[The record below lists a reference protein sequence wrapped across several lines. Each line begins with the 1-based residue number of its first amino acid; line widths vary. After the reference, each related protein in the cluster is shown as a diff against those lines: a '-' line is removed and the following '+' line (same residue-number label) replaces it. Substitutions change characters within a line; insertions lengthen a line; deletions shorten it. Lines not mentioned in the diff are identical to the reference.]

1 MLNREIRIGLTVLL
15 GLLIIYLTI
24 AWARRIH
31 LFAPEVNHYQVRF
44 GTVDGLMQGDVV
56 NVRGYPAG
64 RVTQIS
70 PANDYVRVEI
80 ALDRSITLY
89 QDAQAEIQIKEIMGG
104 KQISLLPGTQSPA
117 LAAGGNIEGRTS
129 LDFAS
134 SFSQVGKLLDEIDR
148 QTLDET
154 GARLDRI
161 SRQMEAILLNI
172 DPEATG
178 RIISNLE
185 NSTARL
191 NELTRPLNA
200 QRIDRTWSRI
210 DTLLVHAERGLSQID
225 SLSALAKESTLPR
238 ADSLL
243 GQMSETLELVNG
255 LAQDAQTLAALLQ
268 NRETLPGQI
277 LHDRSL
283 PGRVDSLILNLN
295 ATLRQ
300 IQERKIIVGFR
311 LKDKK

>member
-1 MLNREIRIGLTVLL
+1 MLNRETRIGLTVLL
-15 GLLIIYLTI
+15 GLLIVYLTI

-31 LFAPEVNHYQVRF
+31 LFAPEVNSYQISF
-44 GTVDGLMQGDVV
+44 ETVDGLMQGDVV

-70 PANDYVRVEI
+70 PSNDYVRVEI

-89 QDAQAEIQIKEIMGG
+89 QDAQDEIQIKEIMGG
-104 KQISLLPGTQSPA
+104 KQISLLPGRQSPA
-117 LAAGGNIEGRTS
+117 LAAGGSIEGRTS

-134 SFSQVGKLLDEIDR
+134 SFSQVGKLLNEIDR

-154 GARLDRI
+154 TARLDRI

-172 DPEATG
+172 DPQATG

-185 NSTARL
+185 NSTTRL
-191 NELTRPLNA
+191 NELIRPLNA
-200 QRIDRTWSRI
+200 QRIDRTWGRI
-210 DTLLVHAERGLSQID
+210 DTLLIRAGQGLDQID
-225 SLSALAKESTLPR
+225 SLSALAKASTLPR

-243 GQMSETLELVNG
+243 DQMSETLTLVNG
-255 LAQDAQTLAALLQ
+255 LAQDAQALADLLQ
-268 NRETLPGQI
+268 DRETLPGQI

-283 PGRVDSLILNLN
+283 PQRVDSLLYNLN
-295 ATLRQ
+295 NTLRQ
-300 IQERKIIVGFR
+300 IQDRKIIVGFR